1 MTIKGIDV
9 STYQGV
15 INWQKVYN
23 SGIRFAIVK
32 CGGSD
37 AGRYRDRYFETN
49 YAGARQAGVK
59 VGCYYIHG
67 KGFTSSQA
75 GVADAS
81 HFLSLISGKTFDY
94 PCFSDLELPL
104 PSTKIGNTDA
114 VIAFCDAVEKAGFK
128 TGIYASDISGFKD
141 RLDLSRLTKYDKWVA
156 RYGSEPKYVKD
167 YTMWQYSSSGS
178 VQGIKGR
185 CDMDISNKDYSGS
198 TTPVYIYM
206 GADFS
211 PVFNPTY
218 YANKY
223 ADLEEAF
230 GHDDSALWCHF
241 TTFGMNEGRQASE
254 EFNVQIYRERYSDLQ
269 NAFGDNLPLYYW
281 HYCTFGKNEGRSAI

>member
-1 MTIKGIDV
+1 
-9 STYQGV
+9 
-15 INWQKVYN
+15 
-23 SGIRFAIVK
+23 
-32 CGGSD
+32 
-37 AGRYRDRYFETN
+37 
-49 YAGARQAGVK
+49 
-59 VGCYYIHG
+59 
-67 KGFTSSQA
+67 
-75 GVADAS
+75 
-81 HFLSLISGKTFDY
+81 
-94 PCFSDLELPL
+94 
-104 PSTKIGNTDA
+104 
-114 VIAFCDAVEKAGFK
+114 
-128 TGIYASDISGFKD
+128 
-141 RLDLSRLTKYDKWVA
+141 
-156 RYGSEPKYVKD
+156 
-167 YTMWQYSSSGS
+167 
-178 VQGIKGR
+178 
-185 CDMDISNKDYSGS
+185 MDISNKDYSGS

-211 PVFNPTY
+211 PVFNPNY